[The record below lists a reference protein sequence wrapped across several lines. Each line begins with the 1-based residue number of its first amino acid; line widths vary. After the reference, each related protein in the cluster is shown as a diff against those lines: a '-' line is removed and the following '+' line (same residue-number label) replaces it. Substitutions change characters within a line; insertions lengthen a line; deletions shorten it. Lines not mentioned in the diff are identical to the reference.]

1 MLSNT
6 YARCLLLTA
15 LLASLALTARGQQS
29 GQISGTVSMKE
40 TGGPLHGASVL
51 IVELGR
57 STLSDDDGSYEFDSV
72 PPGNYHVVAHLE
84 GIFTEGAS
92 LVTVAEGG
100 KATADFL
107 LELATLRD
115 TITVTAGEKSET
127 VFEAFQSVE
136 SVGAL
141 ELAGTPDVSL
151 GEMLDHRV
159 GTGIAK
165 RSFGPG
171 AARPIIRGF
180 DGDRVLIMQ
189 DGIRTGTLSSQS
201 GDHGELIN
209 TTQLERLEIVKGP
222 ATLLY
227 SGNAMGG
234 TVNAVSR
241 HHDMHSHA
249 HQGLRGYILGSG
261 GTNNSLGGASAGFE
275 YGIGKWMLWGQSGGV
290 RSSDYTAPL
299 QGEIYNSRSR
309 TANGGG
315 GFGWYGRKTFFS
327 FEGRH
332 AEGSYGVPFV
342 QDFHGH
348 HEDEHDEEYD
358 EDHDEDHD
366 EEEEAEHHE
375 DDDDE
380 DHDHEGEEHEEDE
393 HAHEEELDR
402 VSLDSVLTHFRF
414 NWGLKDLGGAI
425 DSFTLKLGYTD
436 WKHDEVE
443 FFEDGDSVIGT
454 TFQQQQVIYRGV
466 FEQGRAGPWG
476 GRFGFWGIDRDY
488 EAMGEEA
495 LSPPVSQSGFAVFAL
510 EEVDL
515 EKVKFQ
521 FGGRLETQKYRPAF
535 SERGMGEGEGH
546 DHDHEEEEHEEEGHG
561 HDEEEGEHHG
571 PPDAIQRTLTGASVS
586 AGLHADT
593 WKDGAFVMNYAH
605 SYRAPA
611 LEELYNFGPH
621 AGTLSFEI
629 GDPRLEAETGNGV
642 DFSLRH
648 NAGRVRGEF
657 NLFYYDFDNFIFPF
671 APGEVEG
678 GLPVIEFT
686 QLDARFVG
694 TEAVLDVAIH
704 PNLWLNL
711 GADFVDAQ
719 ETVRNTPLPRIPPLR
734 GKIGVDV
741 DYGGFHFTPQLILA
755 SQQDQTFTGET
766 HTPGYAVV
774 NLKASYT
781 IARQHLVHQFA
792 VNVFNIGDRLYRN
805 HSSYIK
811 DLAPEIGRG
820 VRFTYTMRF
829 F

>member
-1 MLSNT
+1 MLWNS

-15 LLASLALTARGQQS
+15 LLALLAPTARGQQS
-29 GQISGTVSMKE
+29 GQISGKVSMKE

-57 STLSDDDGSYEFDSV
+57 STLSDDDGLYEFDRV

-100 KATADFL
+100 TATADFF
-107 LELATLRD
+107 LELATVRD
-115 TITVTAGEKSET
+115 EITVTAGEKTET
-127 VFEAFQSVE
+127 AFEAFQSVE

-165 RSFGPG
+165 RGFGPG
-171 AARPIIRGF
+171 AARPIVRGF

-249 HQGLRGYILGSG
+249 HQGLRGYLLGSA

-275 YGIGKWMLWGQSGGV
+275 YGIGKWMIWGQSGGL
-290 RSSDYTAPL
+290 RSSDYTAPF

-309 TANGGG
+309 SANGGG

-327 FEGRH
+327 FEAQY

-342 QDFHGH
+342 EDFHGH
-348 HEDEHDEEYD
+348 HEDEHGEEHGEED
-358 EDHDEDHD
+358 EDHEEG
-366 EEEEAEHHE
+366 EEEEEEHHE
-375 DDDDE
+375 EEGDEEDHGEEDEDEEHDDDE
-380 DHDHEGEEHEEDE
+380 DGHE
-393 HAHEEELDR
+393 EEELDR
-402 VSLDSVLTHFRF
+402 VALDSVRTHYRF

-443 FFEDGDSVIGT
+443 FFHDGNSAIGT
-454 TFQQQQVIYRGV
+454 TFSQQQVVYRGV
-466 FEQGRAGPWG
+466 FEQGRVGKWS

-510 EEVDL
+510 EEVDF

-521 FGGRLETQKYRPAF
+521 FGGRLETQKYTPAF
-535 SERGMGEGEGH
+535 SERGMEEGEEH
-546 DHDHEEEEHEEEGHG
+546 HEEEEH
-561 HDEEEGEHHG
+561 DEGEG
-571 PPDAIQRTLTGASVS
+571 EEYEVPDAIQRTLTGASVS
-586 AGLHADT
+586 AGLHANT
-593 WKDGAFVMNYAH
+593 WKDGALVMNYAH

-642 DFSLRH
+642 DLSLRH
-648 NAGRVRGEF
+648 NAGRVRGEL

-671 APGEVEG
+671 APGAEED

-686 QLDARFVG
+686 QLDARFMG
-694 TEAVLDVAIH
+694 TEAGVDVSIH

-741 DYGGFHFTPQLILA
+741 DYGGFRLTPQLILA
-755 SQQDQTFTGET
+755 SQQHQTYTREAR
-766 HTPGYAVV
+766 TPGYAVV

-781 IARQHLVHQFA
+781 ITRQHLVHQFA

>member
-1 MLSNT
+1 MLLKT
-6 YARCLLLTA
+6 IARCFFPCALLMLLTVKVW
-15 LLASLALTARGQQS
+15 GQQS
-29 GQISGTVSMKE
+29 GQISGKVSMKE

-57 STLSDDDGSYEFDSV
+57 STLSDDDGLYEFDRV

-92 LVTVAEGG
+92 LVTVEEGG
-100 KATADFL
+100 TATADFF
-107 LELATLRD
+107 LELATVRD
-115 TITVTAGEKSET
+115 EITVTAGEKTET
-127 VFEAFQSVE
+127 AFEAFQSVE

-165 RSFGPG
+165 RGFGPG
-171 AARPIIRGF
+171 AARPIVRGF

-249 HQGLRGYILGSG
+249 HQGLRGYLLGSA

-275 YGIGKWMLWGQSGGV
+275 YGIGKWMIWGQSGGL
-290 RSSDYTAPL
+290 RSSDYTAPF

-309 TANGGG
+309 NANGGG

-327 FEGRH
+327 FEAQY

-342 QDFHGH
+342 EDFHGH
-348 HEDEHDEEYD
+348 HEDEHGEEHGEED
-358 EDHDEDHD
+358 EDHEEG
-366 EEEEAEHHE
+366 EEEEEEHHE
-375 DDDDE
+375 EEGDEEDHGEEDEDEEHDDDE
-380 DHDHEGEEHEEDE
+380 DGHE
-393 HAHEEELDR
+393 EEELDR
-402 VSLDSVLTHFRF
+402 VALDSVRTHYRF

-425 DSFTLKLGYTD
+425 ESFTLKLGYTD

-443 FFEDGDSVIGT
+443 FFHDGNSAIGT
-454 TFQQQQVIYRGV
+454 TFSQQQVVYRGV
-466 FEQGRAGPWG
+466 FEQGRVGKWS
-476 GRFGFWGIDRDY
+476 GRFGFWGIDREY

-510 EEVDL
+510 EEVDF

-521 FGGRLETQKYRPAF
+521 FGGRLETQKYTPAF
-535 SERGMGEGEGH
+535 SERGMEEGEEH
-546 DHDHEEEEHEEEGHG
+546 HEEEEH
-561 HDEEEGEHHG
+561 DEGEG
-571 PPDAIQRTLTGASVS
+571 EEYEVPDAIQRTLTGASVS

-593 WKDGAFVMNYAH
+593 WKDGALVMNYAH

-642 DFSLRH
+642 DLSLRH

-671 APGEVEG
+671 APGAEED

-686 QLDARFVG
+686 QLDARFMG
-694 TEAVLDVAIH
+694 TEAGVDVSIH

-734 GKIGVDV
+734 GKIGIDV
-741 DYGGFHFTPQLILA
+741 DYGGFRFTPQLIIA
-755 SQQDQTFTGET
+755 SQQHQTYTRET
-766 HTPGYAVV
+766 RTPGYAVV

-781 IARQHLVHQFA
+781 ITRQHLVHQFA